1 VLGDRSS
8 GKGER
13 RAVGLLAILGSAL
26 YFLSD
31 VIEVHQGR
39 FSTVQLSLTLVAE
52 SAVPV
57 TVVGLAMVQRPVLDG
72 VGRIAAVLYA
82 YSFVF
87 FTGTVVFALV
97 HNTTDCKA
105 LTHQLGLWMFV
116 HGAVMVLAGVG
127 FGYETLRAHL
137 LPSWASRA
145 LIIGVILVALTQNAA
160 EPIQLAAAGTRDLA
174 FAGMGASLCRNRQ
187 LRRPDAAV
195 KIQDGDAGV
204 PTISRQMSSCSLRL
218 RRSLGHPHAQN
229 S

>member
-160 EPIQLAAAGTRDLA
+160 EPIQLAAAGTR
-174 FAGMGASLCRNRQ
+174 ASLCRNRQ